1 MNKTDGYQLK
11 AVDLGANRIGSPP
24 FEANLVG
31 LCPKSL
37 DYGQYRPQVNC
48 GLIDQVHSSGLNDR
62 FNPLEWV
69 FCGSPQL
76 IRGRNN

>member
-11 AVDLGANRIGSPP
+11 ALERGANQIGSPP

-31 LCPKSL
+31 LSSKSL

-48 GLIDQVHSSGLNDR
+48 GLIV
-62 FNPLEWV
+62 
-69 FCGSPQL
+69 
-76 IRGRNN
+76 